1 MLERPHLLRAL
12 GTALRSGHV
21 LVNAPAG
28 YGKSMLLRRF
38 ASQRPNSYYISLTSG
53 DADLATLSARIH
65 ALQAPVN
72 ATFLLDDI
80 HHLDGAVVTLR
91 WLSEQLHREDE
102 DAPRWVL
109 VGRYIP
115 LSNIGDLAAAGRL
128 TTLSA
133 GDLAFTPQEASA
145 LGVDESWHGRVAGW
159 PLALGLLQRLAD
171 AAPVSD
177 PASAQTLFFDYL
189 AATFFERLP
198 DALRTFM
205 HITAVPLRFN
215 LALATH
221 LYRTQHPRLDA
232 AGLFSLVQ
240 QRQLFLEPDKLDGWF
255 RYHEMIRTF
264 LLQNQTAARAVH
276 EATVQWLLEQDGL
289 EPAIEQALAGEL
301 WDRADDLIEAAR
313 PTVLDDEGRLYTF
326 ERWLNA
332 LPSLHFPRH
341 VESLCDLAV
350 SLHNVG
356 ERQRAWRYLERIGAD
371 VAALTQDAQAQ
382 LKLSQAYC
390 LFNEERFA
398 ESIAALEILDALVTP
413 TNELHLESLRLR
425 GRNLLGFG
433 KVREA
438 ERVYRLLMQRAT
450 ALGNDR
456 WRMFAALTLVSYV
469 LAPRG
474 AFEEAAALLDDVAEW
489 FARVPYLE
497 GAYLTARCALATEQG
512 EWGALEAALVRMAEI
527 LADGDEIGPEN
538 AAIHRYYRAVL
549 AIAQGDYGAAQHL
562 LDETAALW
570 SADELNRLAQLTMRT
585 WLARRRGDPTP
596 PPDSNEALS
605 SGASWP
611 QLRTELALER
621 LLAAGFTDTVVVP
634 NLHLLSAERLRP
646 RLLRFSAWLTVT
658 CWHLHDAAWRR
669 HAQRTLHA
677 LRRPGFSALL
687 TQRDPD
693 LGAHFWSVLAVEALA
708 PEQATAALRE
718 IGQIAPLTVMLQATE
733 TRVRRCAATVL
744 GALGVDGALAEL
756 AGALEKETEPSVRAA
771 LEQAISQL
779 MQFPPPILEVQLLGE
794 FVVRRNDAMFP
805 EEVWHRP
812 IVRKLFQ
819 YYCLHRRERLSK
831 ERILEDLWPDE
842 TPRKATATFHT
853 VHSRLRNVLEPY
865 LRARSPSRYFTVE
878 GDVYCFDPY
887 DRVRVDAEH
896 FMQRVRQA
904 LATARQEGLP
914 PMPDDLIALLVEW
927 QPLLP
932 ALPYE
937 EWLIQPRETVHQ
949 LYIEGCLYLAHA
961 SLARGL
967 LDEVILWAERAL
979 ARAPWL
985 EEGYQAL
992 MRAHARL
999 DQRSLALKRYADVVA
1014 ALERELGAPPSPL
1027 TEWLAERLRRGEEI

>member
-12 GTALRSGHV
+12 NTALRRGHV
-21 LVNAPAG
+21 LINAPAG

-38 ASQRPNSYYISLTSG
+38 ASQRPNSYYLLLTPG
-53 DADLATLSARIH
+53 DADLATLSARID
-65 ALQAPVN
+65 ALQTPAN
-72 ATFLLDDI
+72 ATLLLDDI
-80 HHLDGAVVTLR
+80 HHLDGAAATLR
-91 WLSEQLHREDE
+91 WLSAQLHREEE

-109 VGRYIP
+109 AGRYIP
-115 LSNIGDLAAAGRL
+115 LNNIGDLLAAGRV

-133 GDLAFTPQEASA
+133 GELAFTPQEASA
-145 LGVDESWHGRVAGW
+145 LGVDEIWHGRVAGW

-171 AAPVSD
+171 KAPVSD
-177 PASAQTLFFDYL
+177 PASAQTLLFDYL
-189 AATFFERLP
+189 ATAFFERLP

-205 HITAVPLRFN
+205 QITAVPLRFN

-221 LYRTQHPRLDA
+221 LCALQHPRLDA

-240 QRQLFLEPDKLDGWF
+240 QRQLFLEPDEPAGWH
-255 RYHEMIRTF
+255 RYHELIRTF
-264 LLQNQTAARAVH
+264 LLQSQPDAGSVH
-276 EATVQWLLEQDGL
+276 EATVQWLLEQGAL
-289 EPAIEQALAGEL
+289 EPAIEQALAGKL
-301 WDRADDLIEAAR
+301 WDRANELIEAAR

-326 ERWLNA
+326 ERWLAA

-356 ERQRAWRYLERIGAD
+356 ERQRAWKYLERIGAD
-371 VAALTQDAQAQ
+371 VAALTQDAQAR

-398 ESIAALEILDALVTP
+398 ESIATLEILDTLITP
-413 TNELHLESLRLR
+413 ADELHLESLRLR

-438 ERVYRLLMQRAT
+438 EQVYRLLMQRAT

-497 GAYLTARCALATEQG
+497 GAYLTARCVLATEQG
-512 EWGALEAALVRMAEI
+512 DWDALEAALVRMADI

-538 AAIHRYYRAVL
+538 VAVHRYYRAVL
-549 AIAQGDYGAAQHL
+549 AIAKGDYEAAQHL
-562 LDETAALW
+562 LDEAAALW
-570 SADELNRLAQLTMRT
+570 SADELNRLAQLTART
-585 WLARRRGDPTP
+585 WLARRSGDRT
-596 PPDSNEALS
+596 PPDSSETPP

-611 QLRTELALER
+611 QLRAELALER
-621 LLAAGFTDTVVVP
+621 LLTAGFTDTVVVP
-634 NLHLLSAERLRP
+634 DLHLLIAERWHP
-646 RLLRFSAWLTVT
+646 RLLRFSAWLTVN
-658 CWHLHDAAWRR
+658 CWHSHDVAWRR
-669 HAQRTLHA
+669 HVRRTLHA
-677 LRRPGFSALL
+677 LRRPRFSALL
-687 TQRDPD
+687 TRRDPD

-708 PEQATAALRE
+708 SEQATAALRE
-718 IGQIAPLTVMLQATE
+718 IGQIAPLTAMLQATE
-733 TRVRRCAATVL
+733 ARVRRRAATVL
-744 GALGVDGALAEL
+744 GSLGIDAALAAL
-756 AGALEKETEPSVRAA
+756 AGALDRETDPSVRTA
-771 LEQAISQL
+771 LEQTISQL
-779 MQFPPPILEVQLLGE
+779 MQLPPPLLHVQLLGE
-794 FVVRRNDAMFP
+794 FVVRRNDDVLP
-805 EEVWHRP
+805 EEAWPRP

-842 TPRKATATFHT
+842 APQKATATFHT

-896 FMQRVRQA
+896 FMQRIRQA
-904 LATARQEGLP
+904 LATSRQEGLP
-914 PMPDDLIALLVEW
+914 PMPDDLIELLAEW

-937 EWLIQPRETVHQ
+937 EWLIQPRETVHH
-949 LYIEGCLYLAHA
+949 LYVEGCLYLAHA

-979 ARAPWL
+979 AQAPWL

-999 DQRSLALKRYADVVA
+999 DQRSLALKRYADAVA
-1014 ALERELGAPPSPL
+1014 ALEHELGAPPSPL
-1027 TEWLAERLRRGEEI
+1027 TEWLAKRLRRGEEI